1 MAQKESL
8 NPFEIAVSQFDAAA
22 EKMGLDE
29 NVRKVLRRP
38 KRQLIVSI
46 PVMMD
51 DGKYEVFEGY
61 RVQHSLARGPAKGGI
76 RYSPDVTLDE
86 VKALAM
92 WMTWKCAVVNIPF
105 GGAKGGV
112 ICNPLK
118 LSQKELEKITRRFT
132 SEISIIIGP
141 ERDIPA
147 PDVFTN
153 PQTMAWIMD
162 TFSMQ
167 KGYSVP
173 GVVTGKPLCCG
184 GSKGR
189 TSATGRGV
197 MFTVR
202 EAAKYLGVNLKGAKM
217 VVQGFGNVGY
227 HAAMLLGEL
236 GCKLI
241 ATSDIKCSI
250 YNPKGI
256 DIAAAKAHV
265 DKTGFLK
272 DFKGAEEI
280 PKKDLLELE
289 CDILVPAAVENVIT
303 AENAGKIKTKIIGE
317 GANGPITPA
326 ADKIIEDKG
335 IFIVP
340 DILCNAGG
348 VSVSYFEWVQDLQ
361 FFFWPEKEINNR
373 LEEIMVESFNDVL
386 KVSQKM
392 KVGNRIA
399 AYILAIGR
407 VAEAHK
413 VRGLYP

>member
-1 MAQKESL
+1 MAQTESL
-8 NPFEIAVSQFDAAA
+8 NSYEIAVAQFDAAA
-22 EKMGLDE
+22 EKMGLDRD
-29 NVRKVLRRP
+29 VRKVLRRP

-46 PVMMD
+46 PIRMD
-51 DGKYEVFEGY
+51 DGRYEVFEGY
-61 RVQHSLARGPAKGGI
+61 RVQHNLARGPAKGGI

-112 ICNPLK
+112 ICDPLK
-118 LSQKELEKITRRFT
+118 LSQKELERITRRFT
-132 SEISIIIGP
+132 TEISIIIGP

-189 TSATGRGV
+189 TAATGRGV

-202 EAAKYLGVNLKGAKM
+202 EAAKHLGINLKGAKM
-217 VVQGFGNVGY
+217 VVHGFGNVGY

-241 ATSDIKCSI
+241 ATSDIKGGM
-250 YNPKGI
+250 YNSKGI
-256 DIAAAKAHV
+256 NIAEAKSHV
-265 DKTGFLK
+265 DKTGFLEK
-272 DFKGAEEI
+272 FKGAEAIPGKEI
-280 PKKDLLELE
+280 LELE
-289 CDILVPAAVENVIT
+289 CDILIPGAIENVIT
-303 AENAGKIKTKIIGE
+303 NDNANRIKTKIVGE
-317 GANGPITPA
+317 GANGPTTPA
-326 ADKIIEDKG
+326 ADKILEEKG

-348 VSVSYFEWVQDLQ
+348 VVVSYFEWVQDLQ
-361 FFFWPEKEINNR
+361 FFFWPEEEINKR
-373 LEEIMVESFNDVL
+373 LEAIIVESFHDVL
-386 KVSQKM
+386 EMAKKR

-399 AYILAIGR
+399 AYILAIDR

-413 VRGLYP
+413 TRGLYP